1 MRPNRAHTSFRRP
14 MTDPLLTPLTVG
26 GLTLHNR
33 VFSSS
38 HTPGYCIDGKVT
50 DRYHEEKARGGI
62 GLTMVGGSTNVAPD
76 SPSIWGQLYV
86 GDDDVM
92 PGLRELADAVH
103 AHGAAVMCQVTHMG
117 RRTIWRP
124 AGPTV
129 A

>member
-1 MRPNRAHTSFRRP
+1 
-14 MTDPLLTPLTVG
+14 
-26 GLTLHNR
+26 
-33 VFSSS
+33 
-38 HTPGYCIDGKVT
+38 
-50 DRYHEEKARGGI
+50 
-62 GLTMVGGSTNVAPD
+62 
-76 SPSIWGQLYV
+76 
-86 GDDDVM
+86 M

>member
-1 MRPNRAHTSFRRP
+1 

-50 DRYHEEKARGGI
+50 DRYHEEKARGRI

-76 SPSIWGQLYV
+76 SPSIWGQLYA
-86 GDDDVM
+86 GDDDVV